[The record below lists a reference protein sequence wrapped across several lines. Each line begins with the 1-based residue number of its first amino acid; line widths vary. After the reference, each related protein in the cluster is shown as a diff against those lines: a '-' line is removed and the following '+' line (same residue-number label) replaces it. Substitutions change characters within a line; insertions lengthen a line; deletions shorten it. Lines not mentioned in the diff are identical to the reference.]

1 MDALQRKQAEFVDA
15 MMNEI
20 GATVGW
26 AMFNRGLAASMHREA
41 ASITTQISG
50 EVIRFDKPG
59 LLAMAVREPVGVIL
73 GIAPWNAPII
83 LGVRAVAVALA
94 CGNAVILKA
103 SKLCP
108 RTHGLIIEAL
118 AEAGFPEGTVYVV
131 TNAPEDADLDEAV
144 YDSWRSNKVRWTFHL
159 TCRRGRAI
167 NVEFI
172 RGNTSRYGVNRGR
185 AVSKQLIYK
194 QLKFHYCGYEPGGR
208 RGRPSASNRARRAG
222 PFGMYTEDMVYTFS
236 GSHGFTT
243 NAPAFGSRSAATK
256 PAGP

>member
-1 MDALQRKQAEFVDA
+1 MQGKQSEFVDA

-20 GATVGW
+20 GATAGW
-26 AMFNRGLAASMHREA
+26 AMFNLGLAASMLREA

-83 LGVRAVAVALA
+83 PGVRAVAVALA
-94 CGNAVILKA
+94 FGNAVILKA

-118 AEAGFPEGTVYVV
+118 AEAGFPEGTVHVV

-172 RGNTSRYGVNRGR
+172 RWNTGRYGVN
-185 AVSKQLIYK
+185 
-194 QLKFHYCGYEPGGR
+194 
-208 RGRPSASNRARRAG
+208 
-222 PFGMYTEDMVYTFS
+222 
-236 GSHGFTT
+236 
-243 NAPAFGSRSAATK
+243 
-256 PAGP
+256 